1 MFFITPPKQSLSLQR
16 LRLFGLC
23 LLLSLLSSTAL
34 AIDEVRHTISFP
46 ENKEQIFL
54 VRSEFPVSSSM
65 TELIMPDWTP
75 GSYLIRDH
83 AANINRISAKT
94 ADGTDLTLEKTS
106 KDRWQVNTPKTGTLI
121 VDYEV
126 FTPNLNVST
135 SWASKAFSL
144 INGASVFLYTTQT
157 RDLPQ
162 SVEFTLDSARG
173 EPFTA
178 MLPAPDGGFQA
189 NNYDQLVD
197 DPVAIARAPV
207 YRFTN
212 NAQDYRLVNV
222 GENQFW
228 NGKQA
233 AQDVEKIVAETQSFW
248 GTNPLQK
255 PYWFLNFIVEAKGGL
270 EHDHST
276 VMMTGRRQMR
286 DRKAY
291 VKWLG
296 LVAHEFFH
304 VWNVRNMRPLELE
317 NYDYQNEQYTSQ
329 LWIAEGLTSY
339 YDNLIMSRAGL
350 ITPKEYLGLLARDVY
365 RLETTPGRLLR
376 PVTEASVDAWIRHYK
391 PNANSHNSTISYYT
405 KGAVIGFVLDTYLRK
420 SSKGR
425 HSLDE
430 VMRKMYALYSS
441 EPYDADAFK
450 NVVVDVGG
458 DQAGAFL
465 QSLLTTTVDPDVD
478 TSLDYYG
485 LQLNR
490 GAPLVTGEPDEEPL
504 LSDIG
509 VHWKDDKPGLVVKTV
524 VDGSGGA
531 AAGLISG
538 DEILA
543 ISDERLTREN
553 LDKVMTSF
561 SPGDQVSLLVS
572 RRGKITSLDIT
583 LDVAIPDRYEILL
596 KSDFNKRDIARL
608 KRLLGQDLN
617 Q

>member
-1 MFFITPPKQSLSLQR
+1 M
-16 LRLFGLC
+16 
-23 LLLSLLSSTAL
+23 LLSLLSPTVL
-34 AIDEVRHTISFP
+34 AIDEVRHTVSFP
-46 ENKEQIFL
+46 ENKEQVFL
-54 VRSEFPVSSSM
+54 VRSEFPVSSTV

-83 AANINRISAKT
+83 AANVNRISAT
-94 ADGTDLTLEKTS
+94 TEDGTGLTLQKTS
-106 KDRWQVNTPKTGTLI
+106 KDRWQVDTSTTGTLI

-126 FTPNLNVST
+126 FTPVLNVST

-157 RDLPQ
+157 RDFRQ
-162 SVEFTLDSARG
+162 SVKFAYDQSRG

-178 MLPAPDGGFQA
+178 MLPAPGGGFQA
-189 NNYDQLVD
+189 ADFDQLVD

-212 NAQDYRLVNV
+212 NAQDYNLVNV
-222 GENQFW
+222 GENRFW
-228 NGKQA
+228 DGNQA
-233 AQDVEKIVAETQSFW
+233 AQDVEKVVAETQSFW

-276 VMMTGRRQMR
+276 VMMTGRRHMR

-291 VKWLG
+291 IKWLG

-317 NYDYQNEQYTSQ
+317 HYDYQNEQYTSQ

-350 ITPKEYLGLLARDVY
+350 ITPKEYLELLAQDIY

-391 PNANSHNSTISYYT
+391 PNANTYNSTISYYT
-405 KGAVIGFVLDTYLRK
+405 KGAVIGFVLDSYLRK

-425 HSLDE
+425 HTLDD
-430 VMRKMYALYSS
+430 VMRKMYARYSNKAYS
-441 EPYDADAFK
+441 ADAFEK
-450 NVVVDVGG
+450 VVIDVGG
-458 DQAGAFL
+458 AGAGEFL
-465 QSLLTTTVDPDVD
+465 QPLLTTTVEPDVD
-478 TSLDYYG
+478 AALEFYG
-485 LQLNR
+485 LELNR
-490 GAPLVTGEPDEEPL
+490 GAIMITGEPDEEPL

-509 VHWKDDKPGLVVKTV
+509 VHWNNNKPGLVVKTV
-524 VDGSGGA
+524 VGGSAGET
-531 AAGLISG
+531 AGLISG

-543 ISDERLTREN
+543 IGDERLTRKN
-553 LDKVMTSF
+553 IDKVMTSF

-596 KSDFNKRDIARL
+596 KSGFTKRDLARL

>member
-1 MFFITPPKQSLSLQR
+1 M
-16 LRLFGLC
+16 
-23 LLLSLLSSTAL
+23 LLSLFSPTVL
-34 AIDEVRHTISFP
+34 AIDEVRHTVSFP
-46 ENKEQIFL
+46 ENKEQVFL
-54 VRSEFPVSSSM
+54 VRSEFPVSSTV

-83 AANINRISAKT
+83 AANINRISAT
-94 ADGTDLTLEKTS
+94 TEDGTGLTLQKTS
-106 KDRWQVNTPKTGTLI
+106 KDRWQVDTSTAGTLI

-126 FTPNLNVST
+126 FTPVLNVST
-135 SWASKAFSL
+135 SWASRAFSL

-157 RDLPQ
+157 RDLRQ
-162 SVEFTLDSARG
+162 SVEFAHDQARG

-178 MLPAPDGGFQA
+178 MLPAPGGGFQA
-189 NNYDQLVD
+189 ADYDQLVD

-212 NAQDYRLVNV
+212 NAQDYNLVNV
-222 GENQFW
+222 GENRFW
-228 NGKQA
+228 DGNQA
-233 AQDVEKIVAETQSFW
+233 AQDVEKVVAETQSFW
-248 GTNPLQK
+248 GSNPLQK

-276 VMMTGRRQMR
+276 VMMTGRRHMR

-291 VKWLG
+291 IKWLG

-317 NYDYQNEQYTSQ
+317 HYDYQNEQYTSQ

-350 ITPKEYLGLLARDVY
+350 ITPKEYLELLAQDIY

-391 PNANSHNSTISYYT
+391 PNANTHNSTISYYT
-405 KGAVIGFVLDTYLRK
+405 KGAVIGFVLDSYLRK

-425 HSLDE
+425 HTLDD
-430 VMRKMYALYSS
+430 VMRKMYELYSNKAYS
-441 EPYDADAFK
+441 ADAFEK
-450 NVVVDVGG
+450 VVIDVGG
-458 DQAGAFL
+458 AGAGDFL
-465 QSLLTTTVDPDVD
+465 QPLLTTTVEPDVD
-478 TSLDYYG
+478 AALEFYG
-485 LQLNR
+485 LELNR
-490 GAPLVTGEPDEEPL
+490 GAIMITGEPDEEPL

-509 VHWKDDKPGLVVKTV
+509 VHWNDNKPGLVVKTV
-524 VDGSGGA
+524 VGGSAGET
-531 AAGLISG
+531 AGLISG

-543 ISDERLTREN
+543 IGDERLTRKN
-553 LDKVMTSF
+553 IDKVMTSF

-596 KSDFNKRDIARL
+596 KSGFTKRDIARL

>member
-1 MFFITPPKQSLSLQR
+1 MLLTTLSKWSLTSRGLSL
-16 LRLFGLC
+16 LVILM
-23 LLLSLLSSTAL
+23 LLSLLSPAVR

-46 ENKEQIFL
+46 ENKEQVFF
-54 VRSEFPVSSSM
+54 VRSEFPVNSTV
-65 TELIMPDWTP
+65 TELIMAEWTP

-83 AANINRISAKT
+83 AANINRISASA
-94 ADGTDLTLEKTS
+94 ADGAELNLQKTS
-106 KDRWQVNTPKTGTLI
+106 KDRWQVNTSTTGTLI
-121 VDYEV
+121 VEYEV
-126 FTPNLNVST
+126 FTPTLNVST
-135 SWASKAFSL
+135 SWASKEFSL

-162 SVEFTLDSARG
+162 TLEFEHDSARG

-178 MLPAPDGGFQA
+178 MLPLPGGGFQA
-189 NNYDQLVD
+189 SNYDQLVD
-197 DPVAIARAPV
+197 DPVAIANAPV

-212 NAQDYRLVNV
+212 NNQDYRLVNI
-222 GENQFW
+222 GENRFW
-228 NGKQA
+228 DGKQA
-233 AQDVEKIVAETQSFW
+233 AQDVEKIVVETQSFW
-248 GTNPLQK
+248 GINPLQK
-255 PYWFLNFIVEAKGGL
+255 PYWFLNFIIEAKGGL

-276 VMMTGRRQMR
+276 VMMTGRRHMR

-317 NYDYQNEQYTSQ
+317 QYDYQNEQYTSQ
-329 LWIAEGLTSY
+329 LWVAEGLTSY

-350 ITPKEYLGLLARDVY
+350 ITPKEYLALLARDVY
-365 RLETTPGRLLR
+365 RLETTPGRLVR
-376 PVTEASVDAWIRHYK
+376 PVTEASIDAWIRHYK
-391 PNANSHNSTISYYT
+391 PGANSHNSTISYYT
-405 KGAVIGFVLDTYLRK
+405 KGAVIGFVLDTFIRK

-425 HSLDE
+425 RSLDD
-430 VMRKMYALYSS
+430 VMRKMYELYSS
-441 EPYDADAFK
+441 QPYSAEAFK

-458 DQAGAFL
+458 DEAAALL

-478 TSLDYYG
+478 ASLDYYG

-490 GAPLVTGEPDEEPL
+490 GALLITGEPDEDPL

-509 VHWKDDKPGLVVKTV
+509 VHWDDNKPGLVVKTV

-531 AAGLISG
+531 AAGLIAG

-543 ISDERLTREN
+543 IGGERLTRKN
-553 LDKVMTSF
+553 VDNVMTSF
-561 SPGDQVSLLVS
+561 SPGDRVSLLVS
-572 RRGKITSLDIT
+572 RREKIENLDIT

-596 KSDFNKRDIARL
+596 KSGFNKRDIARL

>member
-1 MFFITPPKQSLSLQR
+1 M
-16 LRLFGLC
+16 
-23 LLLSLLSSTAL
+23 LLSLFSPTVL
-34 AIDEVRHTISFP
+34 AIDEVRHTVSFP
-46 ENKEQIFL
+46 ENKEQVFL
-54 VRSEFPVSSSM
+54 VRSEFPVSSTV

-83 AANINRISAKT
+83 AANVNRISAT
-94 ADGTDLTLEKTS
+94 TEDGTGLTLQKTS
-106 KDRWQVNTPKTGTLI
+106 KDRWQVDTSTAGTLI

-126 FTPNLNVST
+126 FTPVLNVST

-157 RDLPQ
+157 RDLRQ
-162 SVEFTLDSARG
+162 SVEFAHDQARG

-178 MLPAPDGGFQA
+178 MLPAPGGGFQA
-189 NNYDQLVD
+189 ADYDQLVD

-212 NAQDYRLVNV
+212 NAQDYNLVNV
-222 GENQFW
+222 GENRFW
-228 NGKQA
+228 DGNQA
-233 AQDVEKIVAETQSFW
+233 AQDVEKVVAETQSFW

-276 VMMTGRRQMR
+276 VMMTGRRHMR

-291 VKWLG
+291 IKWLG

-317 NYDYQNEQYTSQ
+317 HYDYQNEQYTSQ

-350 ITPKEYLGLLARDVY
+350 ITPKEYLELLAQDIY

-391 PNANSHNSTISYYT
+391 PNANTYNSTISYYT
-405 KGAVIGFVLDTYLRK
+405 KGAVIGFVLDSYLRK

-425 HSLDE
+425 HTLDD
-430 VMRKMYALYSS
+430 VMREMYALYSNKAYS
-441 EPYDADAFK
+441 ADAFEK
-450 NVVVDVGG
+450 VVIDVGG
-458 DQAGAFL
+458 AGAGDFL
-465 QSLLTTTVDPDVD
+465 QSLLTTTVEPDVD
-478 TSLDYYG
+478 AALEFYG
-485 LQLNR
+485 LELNR
-490 GAPLVTGEPDEEPL
+490 GAIMITGEPDEEPL

-509 VHWKDDKPGLVVKTV
+509 VHWNDNKPGLVVKTV
-524 VDGSGGA
+524 VGGSAGET
-531 AAGLISG
+531 AGLISG

-543 ISDERLTREN
+543 IGDERLTRKN
-553 LDKVMTSF
+553 IDKVMTSF

-596 KSDFNKRDIARL
+596 KSGFTKRDIARL